1 MQLYK
6 KIALAATV
14 AAALGT
20 APSFAQ
26 QSGSAANRPE
36 RIAGQPNLN
45 GVWQA
50 MNSANWNLEAHSA
63 EALKDFWELGSLGA
77 IPAGQSVI
85 DGDGK
90 IPYLPEALA
99 QRDEN
104 RAGWPK
110 ADPETTCY
118 LPGIPRATYLP
129 HPFQIVQGGGN
140 ILFVYS
146 YASANR
152 LVNMGAPITPPVDTW
167 MGQSNGRWD
176 GNTLVVE
183 TTGFNGMTWLDR
195 AGNHHTNALKVTER
209 FTPVSENHI
218 QYSATLEDAERVLAP
233 LDDQHAAVPAHRAER
248 ADPGVQVR
256 AVRRGAAVQGPRA
269 AAAAVG
275 SESQELPSGVAARAE
290 RPKNEIN

>member
-26 QSGSAANRPE
+26 QSGSATNRPE

-209 FTPVSENHI
+209 FTPMSENHI
-218 QYSATLEDAERVLAP
+218 QYSATLEDASVYSRPWTISMP
-233 LDDQHAAVPAHRAER
+233 LYRHIEPNAQILEFKCVPFVEELLYK
-248 ADPGVQVR
+248 DL
-256 AVRRGAAVQGPRA
+256 
-269 AAAAVG
+269 
-275 SESQELPSGVAARAE
+275 ELPQQQ
-290 RPKNEIN
+290 

>member
-6 KIALAATV
+6 KIALAAVT
-14 AAALGT
+14 AAALA
-20 APSFAQ
+20 APGMAQ
-26 QSGSAANRPE
+26 QSGVARPE
-36 RIAGQPNLN
+36 RIAGQPNIN

-63 EALKDFWELGSLGA
+63 EALKEFWALGSLAA

-90 IPYLPEALA
+90 IPYKPEALA

-110 ADPETTCY
+110 SDPETLCY
-118 LPGIPRATYLP
+118 LPGIPRATYMP
-129 HPFQIVQGGGN
+129 FPFQIVQGGGN

-152 LVNMGAPITPPVDTW
+152 LVNMGEPIVPPVDTW

-209 FTPVSENHI
+209 FTPINDDHL
-218 QYSATLEDAERVLAP
+218 QYSATLEDANVYSRPWTISMP
-233 LDDQHAAVPAHRAER
+233 LYRHVEPNAQILEFKCVPFVEELLYK
-248 ADPGVQVR
+248 DL
-256 AVRRGAAVQGPRA
+256 
-269 AAAAVG
+269 
-275 SESQELPSGVAARAE
+275 ELPQQTR
-290 RPKNEIN
+290 